1 MSKIIEYYYV
11 YSIKNETVFYLSPKD
26 NEIRLNSEDS
36 IPITYFEKTDY
47 GFRKIEIVFALKV
60 SIITTI

>member
-26 NEIRLNSEDS
+26 NEIRLNS
-36 IPITYFEKTDY
+36 
-47 GFRKIEIVFALKV
+47 
-60 SIITTI
+60 